1 MAILE
6 VENPFTKEVQKVEFA
21 GDQPTQEEM
30 NNLLGYFQS
39 QAGATSGGVDL
50 ASASVEEIRDY
61 ARQRRLLG
69 VDPVSG
75 EQLTEEEY
83 VSEYKEPGVDYNT
96 GVDSVGG
103 FSRFTFGR
111 MDNDAERANYLRTVV
126 GDEGYRQDQ
135 LGRFILTKEG
145 RETLGLGEGRELAV
159 DEEGFSFNDVKE
171 FFGATALP
179 IAAGVGASLMA
190 SGVGFIPGAL
200 IVGAATAGGKLL
212 DEGIEAAQGLQ
223 MQSAGEIARDTAF
236 EGVFGAAGEGVG
248 RGISKI
254 FGRIIKGPG
263 GEANE
268 ALRAQAREIIN
279 KGYRPTIAGA
289 TDESFRP
296 ILNRL
301 QAVYEG
307 VFPNKKA
314 ADINLAT
321 VIDDLRALGLKD
333 ETAINNLDEIV
344 KRDID
349 NFYATSD
356 ESLARAQRNMD
367 DAVKNEIDQVM
378 KALEDGRV
386 VPKDLNDM
394 IRQRK
399 AVFDEDIDRLYTK
412 VTETLRGQKIV
423 PTAGIKAAL
432 KELEQNS
439 VADVGSTKFAAQIRG
454 LDDFATAQEVGRIR
468 TGLTD
473 ASYNPALLNDV
484 NVGALGTLKGAVNQ
498 AFDEAEISLA
508 QMKNLGP
515 TPAGATVTLPEGFSL
530 KGVSFEDASN
540 ALNLLSRTNKFYR
553 NGVKRFDNVT
563 VQSIVKQAQNGQMNM
578 KFLFD
583 KIVQEDN
590 PEAFRQLM
598 KAIRGVPTGKALGT
612 RTGIVDLDEGA
623 RILKTQRIGNRTVDQ
638 ALKDVAN
645 LADND
650 PTKRMVLSRVAAME
664 REAAE
669 RATIRG
675 QGQEMADQVRQGLA
689 KMYLEKQLGR
699 SMMIDGRT
707 GQSVID
713 PIKLVANLR
722 EKGSVVDDLF
732 GSQKKSLDDI
742 MTVLE
747 RGKSNLSPSV
757 IQQLRSK
764 PLGQALFDFQ
774 SEQAKRAAVDKDV
787 IVNTLRSTS
796 DPEVIAQTVF
806 KTPSSVRQAK
816 KFLPQETMESVR
828 DASMGRILKQIGATV
843 DEAGEVRMTDDFVES
858 FKSGKLGD
866 KLQSVLRSYG
876 PETIDAMFQP
886 GAYKGLSEMA
896 ETMVRASNA
905 AIQGKGGLAA
915 PQIALGL
922 GVVSLIMN
930 PLATL
935 PTALAYSVM
944 SKALRNPK
952 VLKMMMQSRKPNTVK
967 EFLSGKFKANDPLAQ
982 GFQTMWQLA
991 GASTVQGSRMLVGQT
1006 QEELRPATTAARQQL
1021 EPMVEQTIQAAQT
1034 MAPQVTPP
1042 ASGTPS
1048 QVSPLLVPD
1057 PVTRAT
1063 FGVQ

>member
-1 MAILE
+1 MGII
-6 VENPFTKEVQKVEFA
+6 KVETPE
-21 GDQPTQEEM
+21 GVVQVEIEGTEPTQQE
-30 NNLLGYFQS
+30 LADIDAQFFAS
-39 QAGATSGGVDL
+39 QPSAPSVDL
-50 ASASVEEIRDY
+50 ATASQEEILDY
-61 ARQRRLLG
+61 ARQMRSLG
-69 VDPVSG
+69 VDPRTG
-75 EQLTEEEY
+75 KQLTEEEY
-83 VSEYKEPGVDYNT
+83 ISTYKEPGVDYST

-103 FSRFTFGR
+103 FSRFQFGR

-126 GDEGYRQDQ
+126 GDEGYRQDG
-135 LGRFILTKEG
+135 LGRFILTEEG
-145 RETLGLGEGRELAV
+145 RNKLGLGEGSELAI

-179 IAAGVGASLMA
+179 IAAGVGAGLMA
-190 SGVGFIPGAL
+190 SGVGFIPGML

-212 DEGIEAAQGLQ
+212 DEGIESAQGLQ

-236 EGVFGAAGEGVG
+236 EGAFGALGEGVG

-268 ALRAQAREIIN
+268 VLRAQAREVIN
-279 KGYRPTIAGA
+279 RGYRPTIAGA

-314 ADINLAT
+314 ADLNLAT

-349 NFYATSD
+349 NFYSTSD
-356 ESLARAQRNMD
+356 EALARAQRNMD
-367 DAVKNEIDQVM
+367 DAVKNEIDTIM
-378 KALEDGRV
+378 KNLKEGNV

-399 AVFDEDIDRLYTK
+399 AIFDEDVDRIYTK
-412 VTETLRGQKIV
+412 VNEILKGEKIIPIRGV
-423 PTAGIKAAL
+423 KAAL
-432 KELEQNS
+432 DELDKQS
-439 VADVGSTKFAAQIRG
+439 IADIGATKFAQQINKLAQEG
-454 LDDFATAQEVGRIR
+454 EYVTAQTMGRIR
-468 TGLTD
+468 TGLMD
-473 ASYNPALLNDV
+473 ASKNPALLNDTAV
-484 NVGALGTLKGAVNQ
+484 YQLGGLKQAVNSS
-498 AFDEAEISLA
+498 FDEAALGLA
-508 QMKNLGP
+508 
-515 TPAGATVTLPEGFSL
+515 TRAGAMKASGQT
-530 KGVSFEDASN
+530 FEDLSTALSN
-540 ALNLLSRTNKFYR
+540 LRRANNFYKSGIR
-553 NGVKRFDNVT
+553 RFDNIV
-563 VQSIVKQAQNGQMNM
+563 VQDIIKGAQQNRLNT
-578 KFLFD
+578 KFVFD
-583 KIVQEDN
+583 KIIQEDN
-590 PEAFRQLM
+590 PEALEELL
-598 KAIRGVPTGKALGT
+598 KAIRGAPSGKALGAE
-612 RTGIVDLDEGA
+612 RGLIDLDEGK
-623 RILKTQRIGNRTVDQ
+623 RILSQGKYAGRPILEVLEEVRATLPANNLVRRDVERA
-638 ALKDVAN
+638 AL
-645 LADND
+645 
-650 PTKRMVLSRVAAME
+650 RME
-664 REAAE
+664 REAASK
-669 RATIRG
+669 ATLRG
-675 QGQEMADQVRQGLA
+675 TGAEQAEQVRQNLA
-689 KMYLEKQLGR
+689 RMYLDRAIQKSL
-699 SMMIDGRT
+699 IPDART
-707 GQSVID
+707 GEKVID
-713 PIKLVANLR
+713 PIALAANIR
-722 EKGSVVDDLF
+722 EKGATVNKLF
-732 GSQKKSLDDI
+732 GKDMKALDDVL
-742 MTVLE
+742 TVLE
-747 RGKSNLSPSV
+747 RGKSNLAPSV

-774 SEQAKRAAVDKDV
+774 AEQAKRAGVDKN
-787 IVNTLRSTS
+787 IVMNTLRSTS

-806 KTPSSVRQAK
+806 KTPSSIKQAK
-816 KFLPQETMESVR
+816 EFLPAETMEAVK

-843 DEAGEVRMTDDFVES
+843 DEAGEIRMTDDFVEA
-858 FKSGKLGD
+858 FKSGRLGN
-866 KLQSVLRSYG
+866 KLQSVLRSYS

-886 GAYKGLSEMA
+886 GASKALNEMA

-922 GVVSLIMN
+922 GVVSFIMN

-952 VLKMMMQSRKPNTVK
+952 VLKMMMASRKPNSVK

-991 GASTVQGSRMLVGQT
+991 GAGTVQGSRMLTGQA
-1006 QEELRPATTAARQQL
+1006 QEEARPAVTAARQQL
-1021 EPMVEQTIQAAQT
+1021 DPMVQQTIQAAQT

-1042 ASGTPS
+1042 AAGTPS

-1057 PVTRAT
+1057 PTTRAT
-1063 FGVQ
+1063 FGIQ